1 MSSHNRPFNTIPPV
15 ALALVLVI
23 AGIELAFQ
31 ARLAG
36 FAGGRGVDDWRQM
49 ALDNWAFAPAVL
61 DVLVERGFGN
71 IDLLK
76 RFLSY
81 SFFHASFTHT
91 LWATVLL
98 LALGKFVG
106 EAYRAGPFLIIYFGS
121 VMGAALVF
129 GLLARTN
136 FPLIGAYPGIYG
148 LIGAYTYLMWL
159 TLGRM
164 GENQLRAFSLIGILM
179 GLTLV
184 YSMLFGS
191 DPWWIAEAAGFVI
204 GLFLAPLVAPGGWK
218 AFLDRLR
225 QRR

>member
-1 MSSHNRPFNTIPPV
+1 MSSPESPFNAIPPV

-23 AGIELAFQ
+23 AVIELAFQ
-31 ARLAG
+31 LRLMG

-49 ALDNWAFAPAVL
+49 ALDNWAFAPAVIE
-61 DVLVERGFGN
+61 VMAERGLYTL
-71 IDLLK
+71 DLIK
-76 RFLSY
+76 RFVTY
-81 SFFHASFTHT
+81 PFIHGSFTHS

-98 LALGKFVG
+98 LAMGKFVG
-106 EAYRAGPFLIIYFGS
+106 EAYRPVAFLIIFFGS
-121 VMGAALVF
+121 VVAGAVVY
-129 GLLARTN
+129 GLLAGQN

-164 GENQLRAFSLIGILM
+164 GENQFRAFTLIGMLM
-179 GLTLV
+179 GLMLV
-184 YSMLFGS
+184 YAMLFGS
-191 DPWWIAEAAGFVI
+191 TPWWIAELTGFTT

-218 AFLDRLR
+218 AFLARLR